1 MMKRFLICPA
11 CLLMAAML
19 LCGCRNNEPP
29 ATDTDAARTPPLT
42 VVRMAADGDAAP
54 DETPTGRTFDSSGVV
69 GQVCRLEDIV
79 DFARLEAAETAT
91 VSYRGTGTGG
101 RNEALSSAQREE
113 LLAALKSLTVTVT
126 TAAEADLASLPTEQA
141 AYYEW
146 TVAEGGVLRFSALK
160 TAEALYFSFDWNLL
174 AGEELDD
181 PALLFRLNG
190 DEGTLIFPE

>member
-1 MMKRFLICPA
+1 MMKRFLICQA

-29 ATDTDAARTPPLT
+29 ATITDAARTPLT
-42 VVRMAADGDAAP
+42 VVRMAADGDATP
-54 DETPTGRTFDSSGVV
+54 DETPTGRTFDSSGVI
-69 GQVCRLEDIV
+69 GQICRLEDIV
-79 DFARLEAAETAT
+79 EFARLEAAETAT

-101 RNEALSSAQREE
+101 RNEALSPAQREE

-126 TAAEADLASLPTEQA
+126 TAEEADLASFPAEQA

-146 TVAEGGVLRFSALK
+146 TAAEGGVLRFSALK

>member
-19 LCGCRNNEPP
+19 LCGCRNNDPP

-42 VVRMAADGDAAP
+42 VVRIATDGDAAP

-69 GQVCRLEDIV
+69 GRVCRVEDIV

-101 RNEALSSAQREE
+101 RNETLSPTQREE
-113 LLAALKSLTVTVT
+113 LLAALKSLTVTVA
-126 TAAEADLASLPTEQA
+126 TAEEADLASFPAEQA

-146 TVAEGGVLRFSALK
+146 TAAEGGVLRFSALK

>member
-1 MMKRFLICPA
+1 MKRFLICPA

-29 ATDTDAARTPPLT
+29 ATDTDAARTPLT

-54 DETPTGRTFDSSGVV
+54 DETPTGRAFDSSGVI

-79 DFARLEAAETAT
+79 EFARLEAAGTAT

-101 RNEALSSAQREE
+101 RNETLSPTQREA

-126 TAAEADLASLPTEQA
+126 TAEEADLASFPAEQA

-146 TVAEGGVLRFSALK
+146 TAAEGGVLRFSALK

>member
-19 LCGCRNNEPP
+19 LCGCRNNDPP

-42 VVRMAADGDAAP
+42 VVRIATDGDAAP
-54 DETPTGRTFDSSGVV
+54 DETPTRRTFDSSGVV
-69 GQVCRLEDIV
+69 GRVCRVEDIV

-101 RNEALSSAQREE
+101 RNETLSPTQREE
-113 LLAALKSLTVTVT
+113 LLAALKSLTVTVA
-126 TAAEADLASLPTEQA
+126 TAEEADLASFPAEQA

-146 TVAEGGVLRFSALK
+146 TAAEGGVLRFSALK

>member
-1 MMKRFLICPA
+1 MKRFLICPA

-19 LCGCRNNEPP
+19 LCGCRNNDPP

-42 VVRMAADGDAAP
+42 VVRIATDGDAAP

-69 GQVCRLEDIV
+69 GRVCRVEDIV

-101 RNEALSSAQREE
+101 RNETLSPTQREE
-113 LLAALKSLTVTVT
+113 LLAALKSLTVTVA
-126 TAAEADLASLPTEQA
+126 TAEEADLASFPAEQA

-146 TVAEGGVLRFSALK
+146 TAAEGGVLRFSALK

>member
-1 MMKRFLICPA
+1 MKRFLICPA

-29 ATDTDAARTPPLT
+29 ATDTDAARTPLT

-54 DETPTGRTFDSSGVV
+54 DETPTGRAFDSSGVI

-79 DFARLEAAETAT
+79 EFARLEAAGTAT

-101 RNEALSSAQREE
+101 RNKTLSPAQREE
-113 LLAALKSLTVTVT
+113 LLAALKSLTVTVA
-126 TAAEADLASLPTEQA
+126 TAEEADLASFPAEQA

-146 TVAEGGVLRFSALK
+146 TAAEGGVLRFSALK
-160 TAEALYFSFDWNLL
+160 TADALYFSFDWNLL

>member
-29 ATDTDAARTPPLT
+29 ATDTDAARTPLT
-42 VVRMAADGDAAP
+42 VVRMAADGDATP
-54 DETPTGRTFDSSGVV
+54 DETPTGRTFDSSGVI
-69 GQVCRLEDIV
+69 GQICRLEDIV
-79 DFARLEAAETAT
+79 EFARLEAAGTAT

-101 RNEALSSAQREE
+101 RNETLPPTQREA

-126 TAAEADLASLPTEQA
+126 TAEEADLASFPAEQA

-146 TVAEGGVLRFSALK
+146 TAAEGGVLRFSALK
-160 TAEALYFSFDWNLL
+160 TADALYFSFDWNLL